1 MDVAL
6 PVTESSRICL
16 PVPAGCSGLAHRNPH
31 GLGSLSFRSWF
42 SKDSILVRI
51 GKPSPDCMCNC
62 TYSNVTPK
70 SRTAAPPAVVFLGRR
85 P

>member
-51 GKPSPDCMCNC
+51 GKPSPIVCAI
-62 TYSNVTPK
+62 VH
-70 SRTAAPPAVVFLGRR
+70 TATSHLKAEQPRLRQLFS
-85 P
+85 